1 MKKPINRLPTIKQ
14 TATAGGALVEE
25 YGPDPTTIKRTPKND
40 MEADLMFEFYH
51 RKLGKH
57 KGD

>member
-1 MKKPINRLPTIKQ
+1 MPRIYHKEPPAIDRSQVKPPPP
-14 TATAGGALVEE
+14 AME
-25 YGPDPTTIKRTPKND
+25 IKRTPKND